1 MSKRKLIFVVIC
13 WCILA
18 LVKYYLLSYFT
29 VVLLWLGLLLGLL
42 IVAISQLVK
51 LIRERKTLSK
61 LRMWKFFVFSALF
74 YLTFDSSVVDGLIEK
89 ADWKVFYEKRMDI
102 VQQVERGELNPN
114 VSWNNWVCE
123 LPFEFPVV
131 SNGGNDIGINRNKM
145 NNTLT
150 VTFWIYRNYF
160 EALSKQFIYT
170 NDSDE
175 IKVLDQKT
183 TIAPKQN
190 WKIQDNWYR
199 TDGDE

>member
-1 MSKRKLIFVVIC
+1 MSKRTLIFVVIC

-29 VVLLWLGLLLGLL
+29 ALLLWLGLLLGLL

-123 LPFEFPVV
+123 LPFEFP
-131 SNGGNDIGINRNKM
+131 
-145 NNTLT
+145 
-150 VTFWIYRNYF
+150 
-160 EALSKQFIYT
+160 
-170 NDSDE
+170 
-175 IKVLDQKT
+175 
-183 TIAPKQN
+183 
-190 WKIQDNWYR
+190 
-199 TDGDE
+199 